1 VRKLEKDGDIVFRT
15 AVSTLFKNA
24 DIDAKQLLR
33 EREVLEHLE
42 NSIDH
47 CQRVASTL
55 ATLAI
60 KHG

>member
-1 VRKLEKDGDIVFRT
+1 MVTDGPAEVLHDRR
-15 AVSTLFKNA
+15 S
-24 DIDAKQLLR
+24 

-47 CQRVASTL
+47 CQRVGSTL
-55 ATLAI
+55 ANLAI